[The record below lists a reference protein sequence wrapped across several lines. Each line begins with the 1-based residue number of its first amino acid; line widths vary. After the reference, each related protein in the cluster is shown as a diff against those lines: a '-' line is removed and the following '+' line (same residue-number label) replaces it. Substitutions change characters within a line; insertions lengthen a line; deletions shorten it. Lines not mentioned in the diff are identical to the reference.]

1 MLGASDKPE
10 RYSYQALILLKEYG
24 HNPIPVHPNLRSI
37 AEINCFASLDEVRS
51 HFLGAITPMPIDTIT
66 VYVNPSISSN
76 MVQSIAEL
84 RPKRVII
91 NPGTEN
97 PLLKQGLQEAGI
109 EVIEACTLVL
119 LKTGQY

>member
-1 MLGASDKPE
+1 MLGASDKEE
-10 RYSYQALILLKEYG
+10 RYSFQALMLLKEFG
-24 HNPIPVHPNLRSI
+24 HTPIPVHPNLRSI
-37 AEINCFASLDEVRS
+37 VGINCFASLGEVKD
-51 HFLGAITPMPIDTIT
+51 FYLNTTTPTPIDTVT
-66 VYVNPSISSN
+66 VYVNPSISTN
-76 MVQSIAEL
+76 LVQSIREL